1 LWQSISTFIVRF
13 ITYHFFLLTI
23 HSHVKVYEGE
33 HNGFIYCCVAI
44 WAFDRFMR
52 LARTIYLGLIPR
64 FFKGIKATATYDD
77 AAEIIRLDVTDLL
90 SNKTITPGYYYYLYA
105 PGDIQ
110 GYQSHPFTLCSW
122 RRAISSS
129 TQSSPITTTKEDDKH
144 ILPTSSSSSSSSST
158 SDIVHSLLIR
168 PYRGFTGRLQQ
179 KLQSSPDANAST
191 KLTVFLEGPYG
202 NAVDLRS
209 FSDVLII
216 VGGSG
221 ITAAISHSNFLLPTQ
236 QTSVHV
242 VWAVQH
248 SHLVDNICDNELK
261 EALNDSKFDLVVYE
275 TRKAGADVEKTAPLK
290 GSRPVVHGRPDVE
303 ATIRDARGKC
313 GRNLA
318 VVTCGPPR
326 MADACRAAIVAVL
339 GESGPDVEFY
349 NEALGW

>member
-1 LWQSISTFIVRF
+1 V
-13 ITYHFFLLTI
+13 HLLTSQ
-23 HSHVKVYEGE
+23 SHVKVYEGE

-52 LARTIYLGLIPR
+52 LARTINLGLIPR

-77 AAEIIRLDVTDLL
+77 AADIIRLDVTDLL
-90 SNKTITPGYYYYLYA
+90 SPKTITPGHYYYLYA

-122 RRAISSS
+122 RRAIGSS
-129 TQSSPITTTKEDDKH
+129 TQNSPITTATEDDKH
-144 ILPTSSSSSSSSST
+144 SQPTTRSSSSSSSSS
-158 SDIVHSLLIR
+158 SDVVHSLLIR
-168 PYRGFTGRLQQ
+168 PYRGFTGRLQK
-179 KLQSSPDANAST
+179 KLSKSPDPTTST
-191 KLTVFLEGPYG
+191 QLTVFLEGPYG
-202 NAVDLRS
+202 NALDLRS

-248 SHLVDNICDNELK
+248 SHLVDNICENELK
-261 EALNDSKFDLVVYE
+261 EALNDAKLDLVVYE
-275 TRKAGADVEKTAPLK
+275 TRKASADVEKMAPSK
-290 GSRPVVHGRPDVE
+290 ASRPVIHGRPDIGAVIRE
-303 ATIRDARGKC
+303 AREKC

-326 MADACRAAIVAVL
+326 MADACRAAVVDVL
-339 GESGPDVEFY
+339 GEKGPGVEFY

>member
-1 LWQSISTFIVRF
+1 
-13 ITYHFFLLTI
+13 
-23 HSHVKVYEGE
+23 
-33 HNGFIYCCVAI
+33 
-44 WAFDRFMR
+44 MR

-77 AAEIIRLDVTDLL
+77 AAEIIRLDVTGLL
-90 SNKTITPGYYYYLYA
+90 SSKDITPGYYYYLYA

-122 RRAISSS
+122 RRATSISSQ
-129 TQSSPITTTKEDDKH
+129 TTPIIEDAKQVQP
-144 ILPTSSSSSSSSST
+144 ISTSSSSC
-158 SDIVHSLLIR
+158 DAVVHSLLIR
-168 PYRGFTGRLQQ
+168 PYRGFTGRLQK
-179 KLQSSPDANAST
+179 KLQYSRTPNTST

-202 NAVDLRS
+202 NTLDLRN
-209 FSDVLII
+209 FSDVLVI

-221 ITAAISHSNFLLPTQ
+221 ITAAISQSNFLLPTQ

-248 SHLVDNICDNELK
+248 SDLVDNICENELK
-261 EALNDSKFDLVVYE
+261 EALNDARFDLVVYE
-275 TRKAGADVEKTAPLK
+275 TRKAKADAEKMASKSL
-290 GSRPVVHGRPDVE
+290 RPVIHGRPDIG
-303 ATIRDARGKC
+303 ATIREAREKC

-326 MADACRAAIVAVL
+326 MADACRAAVVEVL
-339 GESGPDVEFY
+339 GESGPGVGFY